1 MGRGK
6 KSNGHGST
14 EPSVASSLPA
24 LFTERLQQI
33 ISPTHWPQVW
43 ATFSG
48 PRHCGLRINTLRTS
62 VDEAKRRLTEGE
74 FQWQVIAGQETALWI
89 PGEQRSALTHHQLV
103 DDGSIFV
110 QGLSSQ
116 LAAPVLNPQPGE
128 AVLDLAAAPG
138 GKTSHLAALMNQ
150 QGQLSAV
157 EAVRPRFFRL
167 LDNLKKLGVTFAK
180 TYLAD
185 GRGVGRK
192 VGERFDRVLLDA
204 PCSSESRFRSDDP
217 TSYENWSLR
226 KIKECARKQTG
237 LITSAFDSLKPGGR
251 LLYATCSFAPEE
263 NEAVVN
269 YLLERYPQSAWIDQ
283 LPTLPCTIEAGL
295 QRFAGESYAM
305 DLERTARILPDAWFS
320 GFYLALIG
328 KK

>member
-6 KSNGHGST
+6 KSIDRRDAEKVLT
-14 EPSVASSLPA
+14 ESLPA
-24 LFTERLQQI
+24 LFVERLQQI
-33 ISPTHWPQVW
+33 ISSANWPQVW
-43 ATFSG
+43 ASFSE

-62 VDEAKRRLTEGE
+62 IADARSLLTAGE
-74 FQWQVIAGQETALWI
+74 FQWQAIAGQETALWI
-89 PGEQRSALTHHQLV
+89 PATQRSALTHHSLV
-103 DDGSIFV
+103 DQGLVFV

-116 LAAPVLNPQPGE
+116 LAAPVLDPQPRD

-138 GKTSHLAALMNQ
+138 GKTSHLAALMNN
-150 QGQLSAV
+150 QGLLSAV

-167 LDNLKKLGVTFAK
+167 LDNLKRLGVTIAK
-180 TYLAD
+180 TYMTD
-185 GRGVGRK
+185 GRSVGRK

-204 PCSSESRFRSDDP
+204 PCSSESRFRCDDP
-217 TSYENWSLR
+217 SSFANWSLR
-226 KIKECARKQTG
+226 KIKESARKQTG

-269 YLLERYPQSAWIDQ
+269 YLLDQYPQSAVIQ
-283 LPTLPCTIEAGL
+283 ELPELPCSIQSGL
-295 QRFAGESYAM
+295 QQFEGKTYAA
-305 DLERTARILPDAWFS
+305 DLLKTIRIVPDTLFS

-328 KK
+328 KT